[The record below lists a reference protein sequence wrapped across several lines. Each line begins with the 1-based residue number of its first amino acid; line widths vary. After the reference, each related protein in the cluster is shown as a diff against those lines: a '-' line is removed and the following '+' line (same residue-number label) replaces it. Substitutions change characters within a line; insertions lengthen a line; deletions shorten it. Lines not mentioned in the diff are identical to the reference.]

1 MSSPTPFREP
11 SGCVA
16 SAIVPAYREGERIY
30 RVLDVL
36 ATYPYFCEVM
46 VVADDPTGRT
56 AAVVQRYPGVR
67 YVPQPPHQGKGQAV
81 DLGVRYATS
90 TVLFLCDADIIG
102 LTHEDITAILTPVVE
117 GREDLSVAVRGRR
130 APLLTELFA
139 RLFPLA
145 TLVGG
150 ERAFTKRVW
159 QELPPVYKVGYRAE
173 HGLNAHAAH
182 SGRGLAWRVFPSLRQ
197 TVKEQKYGIAVGI
210 RRRWQELADIAFT
223 LSTLRMIG
231 GKVRHAHR

>member
-1 MSSPTPFREP
+1 MSSLPSFGEH

-16 SAIVPAYREGERIY
+16 SAIVPAYREGERIH

-36 ATYPYFCEVM
+36 TAYPYFCEVI

-67 YVPQPPHQGKGQAV
+67 YVQQPPNQGKGQAV
-81 DLGVRYATS
+81 DLGVRYTTS
-90 TVLFLCDADIIG
+90 NVLFLCDADVIG

-130 APLLTELFA
+130 ASLLTELFA

-150 ERAFTKRVW
+150 ERAFAKRLW
-159 QELPPVYKVGYRAE
+159 QELPPAYKVGYRIE
-173 HGLNAHAAH
+173 LGLNVRAAH
-182 SGRGLAWRVFPSLRQ
+182 YGRGLAWRVFPHLRQ
-197 TVKEQKYGIAVGI
+197 TVKEQKYGITVGI
-210 RRRWQELADIAFT
+210 QRRWQELTDIAFT

-231 GKVRHAHR
+231 GKVRHEQP